1 MKKIEYF
8 LLAAFLL
15 IVLVGGMSCQSKT
28 PEYTTTPEGTVR
40 LYLDTYCELN
50 AGKVAKFWVEEE
62 RKEVRHQM
70 GEFFKQFESISISG
84 VEIEV
89 IDQTEN
95 TAKLNVQYFINATV
109 KESIPQSHY
118 PPQEVSY
125 ELDLIKQ
132 DGEWLIKTPVLSR

>member
-1 MKKIEYF
+1 MKVIQI
-8 LLAAFLL
+8 LL
-15 IVLVGGMSCQSKT
+15 IGCLLLVTALGGCQGKT
-28 PEYTTTPEGTVR
+28 QYTTATPEGTVR
-40 LYLDTYCELN
+40 LYLDAYCELN
-50 AGKVAKFWVEEE
+50 TGKVATFWVEME

-70 GEFFKQFESISISG
+70 GQLFSQFKSISISG

-95 TAKLNVQYFINATV
+95 AAKLNVQYFLNATV

-132 DGEWLIKTPVLSR
+132 DGKWLIKTPVLSR

>member
-1 MKKIEYF
+1 VKVIQI
-8 LLAAFLL
+8 LL
-15 IVLVGGMSCQSKT
+15 IGCLLLVTALGGCQSKT
-28 PEYTTTPEGTVR
+28 AQYTTATPEGTVR
-40 LYLDTYCELN
+40 LYLDAYCKLN
-50 AGKVAKFWVEEE
+50 AGKVATFWVETE

-70 GEFFKQFESISISG
+70 GQLFSQFKSISISS

-95 TAKLNVQYFINATV
+95 TAKLNVQYFLNATV